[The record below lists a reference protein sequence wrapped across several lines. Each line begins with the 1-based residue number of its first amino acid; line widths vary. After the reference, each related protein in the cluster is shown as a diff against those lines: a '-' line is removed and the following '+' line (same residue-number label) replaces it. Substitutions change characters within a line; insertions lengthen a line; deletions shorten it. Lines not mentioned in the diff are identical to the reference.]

1 MKKQAFICALLA
13 AVLLPGC
20 SEDRENTSQPTD
32 GRVALEATSG
42 IRINTRAYDKTWE
55 AGDAIGIYMLNGD
68 VTDGDGNRKYT
79 TGQKTENGDFTAAEG
94 QTLYFPVDG
103 AQRDFI
109 AYYPYRETLAGG
121 NVYTVDVSR
130 QTPQKDI
137 DLMGAAKVER
147 KDKTDPHVAFVFT
160 HKLVKLDI
168 TLRADGISL
177 TEADL
182 AGTTVSISNQ
192 QTAATYNVLT
202 GGEATV
208 TAGMPAKEI
217 DLHTDGLKAEG
228 IVLPASTTA
237 GMVLTFT
244 VPRLGNQTFQWSVN
258 SAEKSKKFEA
268 GSKYL
273 YTITISKVAVE
284 VSSTVTDWAA
294 GNGAGGETGNA
305 E

>member
-13 AVLLPGC
+13 TVLLPGC
-20 SEDRENTSQPTD
+20 SEDRENTPQPTD

-42 IRINTRAYDKTWE
+42 IRMNTRAYDKTWE

-68 VTDGDGNRKYT
+68 VTDGNGNRKYT
-79 TGQKTENGDFTAAEG
+79 TAEKTENGSFTAAEG

-103 AQRDFI
+103 AQRDFV
-109 AYYPYRETLAGG
+109 AYYPYRETLAEG

-137 DLMGAAKVER
+137 DLMGAAKVEG
-147 KDKTDPHVAFVFT
+147 KDKLNPKVEFVFT

-168 TLRADGISL
+168 AIKADGTSL
-177 TEADL
+177 KDADL

-192 QTAATYNVLT
+192 QTAGIYNVVT

-208 TAGMPAKEI
+208 TAGTPAEI
-217 DLHTDGLKAEG
+217 ALHTDGLKAEG
-228 IVLPASTTA
+228 IVLPAATTEN
-237 GMVLTFT
+237 MVLTFT
-244 VPRLGNQTFQWSVN
+244 VPGLGNQAFHWSVN
-258 SAEKSKKFEA
+258 SAAKSKAFEA

-273 YTITISKVAVE
+273 YTITIGKAGVE
-284 VSSTVTDWAA
+284 VSSTVEDWAP
-294 GNGAGGETGNA
+294 GNESGETGNA

>member
-13 AVLLPGC
+13 TVLLPGC
-20 SEDRENTSQPTD
+20 SEDRENTPQPTD

-42 IRINTRAYDKTWE
+42 IRMNTRAYDKIWE

-68 VTDGDGNRKYT
+68 VTDGNGNRKYT
-79 TGQKTENGDFTAAEG
+79 TAEKTENGSFTAAEG

-103 AQRDFI
+103 AQRDFV
-109 AYYPYRETLAGG
+109 AYYPYRETLAEG

-137 DLMGAAKVER
+137 DLMGAAKVEG
-147 KDKTDPHVAFVFT
+147 KDKLNPKVEFVFT

-168 TLRADGISL
+168 AIKADGTSL
-177 TEADL
+177 KDADL

-192 QTAATYNVLT
+192 QTAGIYNVVT

-208 TAGMPAKEI
+208 ATGTPAEI
-217 DLHTDGLKAEG
+217 ALHTDGLKAEG
-228 IVLPASTTA
+228 IVLPAATTEN
-237 GMVLTFT
+237 MVLTFT
-244 VPRLGNQTFQWSVN
+244 VPGLGNQAFHWSVN
-258 SAEKSKKFEA
+258 SAAKSKTFEA

-273 YTITISKVAVE
+273 YTITIGKAGVE
-284 VSSTVTDWAA
+284 VSSTVEDWAP
-294 GNGAGGETGNA
+294 GNEGGETGNA

>member
-42 IRINTRAYDKTWE
+42 IRMNTRAYDKTWE

-68 VTDGDGNRKYT
+68 VTDGDGNSKYT
-79 TGQKTENGDFTAAEG
+79 TDQKAENGSFTAAEG

-103 AQRDFI
+103 AQRDFV
-109 AYYPYRETLAGG
+109 AYYPYRETLADG

-137 DLMGAAKVER
+137 DLMGAAKVTG
-147 KDKTDPHVAFVFT
+147 KDKTDPQVAFVFT

-168 TLRADGISL
+168 TLQADGVSL
-177 TEADL
+177 TDADL
-182 AGTTVSISNQ
+182 AGTIVSISNQ
-192 QTAATYNVLT
+192 QTAATYNVVT

-208 TAGMPAKEI
+208 TAGTPAEI
-217 DLHTDGLKAEG
+217 ALHTDGLKAEG
-228 IVLPASTTA
+228 IVLPVATTEN
-237 GMVLTFT
+237 MVLTFT
-244 VPRLGNQTFQWSVN
+244 VPGLGNQAFHWSVN
-258 SAEKSKKFEA
+258 SADKSKTFEA

-273 YTITISKVAVE
+273 YTITIGKAGVE
-284 VSSTVTDWAA
+284 VSSKVEDWTP
-294 GNGAGGETGNA
+294 GNEGGETGNA

>member
-1 MKKQAFICALLA
+1 MKEQAFICALLA
-13 AVLLPGC
+13 TVLLPGC
-20 SEDRENTSQPTD
+20 SEDRENTSQSTD
-32 GRVALEATSG
+32 GRVALQATSG
-42 IRINTRAYDKTWE
+42 IQMTTRAYDKTWE

-68 VTDGDGNRKYT
+68 ATDGNGNRKYT
-79 TGQKTENGDFTAAEG
+79 TAEKTENGSFTAAEG

-103 AQRDFI
+103 SQRDFV
-109 AYYPYRETLAGG
+109 AYYPYRETLAEG

-137 DLMGAAKVER
+137 DLMGTPKVTG
-147 KDKTDPHVAFVFT
+147 KDKNDPHVAFVFT

-168 TLRADGISL
+168 TIQADGTSL
-177 TEADL
+177 TDDKL

-192 QTAATYNVLT
+192 QTAATYNVVT

-208 TAGMPAKEI
+208 TTGTPAEI
-217 DLHTDGLKAEG
+217 ALHTDGLKAEG
-228 IVLPASTTA
+228 IVLPAATTA

-244 VPRLGNQTFQWSVN
+244 VPGLGRQAFHWNVN
-258 SAEKSKKFEA
+258 SAAKSKKFEA

-273 YTITISKVAVE
+273 YTITIGKAGVE
-284 VSSTVTDWAA
+284 VSSKVEDWTP
-294 GNGAGGETGNA
+294 GNEGGETGNA

>member
-13 AVLLPGC
+13 TVLLPGC
-20 SEDRENTSQPTD
+20 SEDRETTPQPTD

-42 IRINTRAYDKTWE
+42 IRMNTRAYDKTWE
-55 AGDAIGIYMLNGD
+55 AGDAIGIYMLNG
-68 VTDGDGNRKYT
+68 GAMDGNGNSKYT
-79 TGQKTENGDFTAAEG
+79 TDQKTENGSFTAAEG

-103 AQRDFI
+103 SQRDFV
-109 AYYPYRETLAGG
+109 AYYPYRETLAEG
-121 NVYTVDVSR
+121 NVYTVDVSH

-137 DLMGAAKVER
+137 DLMGAAKVEG
-147 KDKTDPHVAFVFT
+147 KDKLNPKVAFVFT

-168 TLRADGISL
+168 TIKADGTSL
-177 TEADL
+177 TDAEL

-192 QTAATYNVLT
+192 QTAAAYNVVT

-208 TAGMPAKEI
+208 TAGTPAEI
-217 DLHTDGLKAEG
+217 VLHTDGLKAEG
-228 IVLPASTTA
+228 IVLPAATTEN
-237 GMVLTFT
+237 MVLTFT
-244 VPRLGNQTFQWSVN
+244 VPGLGNQAFHWSVN
-258 SAEKSKKFEA
+258 SATKSKEFEA

-273 YTITISKVAVE
+273 YTITIGKAGVE
-284 VSSTVTDWAA
+284 VSSKVEDWTA

>member
-13 AVLLPGC
+13 TVLLPGC
-20 SEDRENTSQPTD
+20 SEDRETTPQPTD

-42 IRINTRAYDKTWE
+42 IRMNTRACDKTWE

-79 TGQKTENGDFTAAEG
+79 TARKAENGDFTAAEG

-103 AQRDFI
+103 AKRDFV
-109 AYYPYRETLAGG
+109 AYYPYRETLADG
-121 NVYTVDVSR
+121 NVYTVDVSH
-130 QTPQKDI
+130 QTPQKNI
-137 DLMGAAKVER
+137 DLMGAAKVTG
-147 KDKTDPHVAFVFT
+147 KDKTDPKVAFVFT

-168 TLRADGISL
+168 TLKADGTSL
-177 TEADL
+177 TNADL

-192 QTAATYNVLT
+192 QTAATYNVVT

-208 TAGMPAKEI
+208 ATGTPTEI
-217 DLHTDGLKAEG
+217 NLHTDGLKAEG
-228 IVLPASTTA
+228 IVLPATTTA

-244 VPRLGNQTFQWSVN
+244 VPGLGGQAFHWSVN
-258 SAEKSKKFEA
+258 SAPKSKTFEA

-273 YTITISKVAVE
+273 YTITIAKAGVE
-284 VSSTVTDWAA
+284 VSSTVTDWTA